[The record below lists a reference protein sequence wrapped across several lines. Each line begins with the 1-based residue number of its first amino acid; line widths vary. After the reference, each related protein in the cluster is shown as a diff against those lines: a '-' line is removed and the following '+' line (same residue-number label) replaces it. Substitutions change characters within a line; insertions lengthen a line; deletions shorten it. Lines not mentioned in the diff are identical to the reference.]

1 MSTQESGLKHATSH
15 GSLDELN
22 VNEFWNEVDAI
33 TESCQGIA
41 VEDAGIICPADDEE
55 EQERWLE
62 ETGLSILV
70 SGSEEGLGD
79 AKALLSTLS
88 HAQTDTVRRR
98 INTYHQTMRKK
109 NKHHVR
115 DVRDIFDAPEDAGSD
130 YFGTEVQPI
139 SEDHK
144 NEQEPQPGEMRDVGV
159 SLHVPSIEDS
169 LCLDVPFSEDA
180 ANRKHKEND
189 QLHSLLAN
197 KRLARRRGMLGR
209 TRLGLL
215 SAQDMKKVHRLIL
228 IELTAFLDS
237 LGIEFVSGKPGRAR
251 QRDSRI
257 FGVPLTTLLEHDQK
271 ISQKVKIP
279 LFLQDLLTHLEVT
292 SLDTEGIFRIS
303 GSTSRVKS
311 LRQEVETR
319 FYDSGLDW
327 DGIQAHDAASLL
339 KLFLRELPHPLLT
352 AEYLHT
358 FTSLEYIKCQRQRLQ
373 ALNLLI
379 ILLPEANRDILK
391 ALLELLA
398 KVVEHEDQTRMG
410 LGNVAL
416 VMAPNLFMPQSSV
429 ILPRKTCDLHT
440 VPGCVGLMHLLLKH
454 QEMLWMVPGFILR
467 QLRELNDMTNKRP
480 HLKERGMRMFLK
492 LARLDKEKKGD
503 KKETEGLPY
512 LIRVHAPKFNK
523 VSMMIQ
529 LDDCL
534 LVGDVITR
542 FLQDSDLN
550 QKRLY
555 CLHEVGGNIGD
566 QCLHKQMNMKA
577 IYEENPNAEW
587 IIKPGH

>member
-1 MSTQESGLKHATSH
+1 MSSQESGLKHATSH

-22 VNEFWNEVDAI
+22 VSEFWDEVNAI

-41 VEDAGIICPADDEE
+41 VEDAGIVCPADDEE

-62 ETGLSILV
+62 ETGLSILI
-70 SGSEEGLGD
+70 SDSEEGLGD

-88 HAQTDTVRRR
+88 RAQTDTVRRR

-109 NKHHVR
+109 NKQHVR
-115 DVRDIFDAPEDAGSD
+115 DVRDIFDTPENDGSD
-130 YFGTEVQPI
+130 CFGTEVQPI

-144 NEQEPQPGEMRDVGV
+144 NEQETQPGEMRDVGV
-159 SLHVPSIEDS
+159 SLDVS
-169 LCLDVPFSEDA
+169 LTEESFCSDVPFSEDA
-180 ANRKHKEND
+180 ANRKHRDDN
-189 QLHSLLAN
+189 QRRQ
-197 KRLARRRGMLGR
+197 RLAGRRGMLGC

-228 IELTAFLDS
+228 IELTAIFDS

-257 FGVPLTTLLEHDQK
+257 FGVPLSTLLEHDQK

-279 LFLQDLLTHLEVT
+279 LFLQDLITHLEVT

-311 LRQEVETR
+311 LRQEAETK
-319 FYDSGLDW
+319 FYDSGLEW

-352 AEYLHT
+352 AEYLHA
-358 FTSLEYIKCQRQRLQ
+358 FTSLEYIKCQRHKLQ

-379 ILLPEANRDILK
+379 ILLPEANRDVLK

-410 LGNVAL
+410 LRNVAV
-416 VMAPNLFMPQSSV
+416 VMAPNIFMPTSSV
-429 ILPRKTCDLHT
+429 ILPRKTCDAHT
-440 VPGCVGLMHLLLKH
+440 VPGYVGLMHLLLKH
-454 QEMLWMVPGFILR
+454 QDILWTVPWFILH
-467 QLRELNDMTNKRP
+467 QLRKLNDMTNKRP

-503 KKETEGLPY
+503 KKIEGLPY

-523 VSMMIQ
+523 VSTMIQ
-529 LDDCL
+529 LDECL

-542 FLQDSDLN
+542 CLQDSDLN

-566 QCLHKQMNMKA
+566 RCLHKEMNMKA